1 MNIKDGEKQRLR
13 GPHSVAVIRLLVSHS
28 PAMMSMSR
36 HEDHEN
42 VAVLVCARLSVHI
55 DCADLTGMTDLGASL
70 RPTVRVYIPVFN
82 EIGSD

>member
-13 GPHSVAVIRLLVSHS
+13 GPQ
-28 PAMMSMSR
+28 SMSR

-42 VAVLVCARLSVHI
+42 VAVLVCARPSVHI
-55 DCADLTGMTDLGASL
+55 NCADLTGMTHLGASL